1 VIRSRHPAALS
12 LLALAAL
19 TGLAQTVA
27 PATPATAPA
36 TVPVNRMTIV
46 VDPGHSGI
54 DSGSRIGD
62 NVLEKNV
69 TLALAFKLRSL
80 LTARGFN
87 VVLTRDADAT
97 PPNAAGQPFT
107 LDDRAGLANHTHAAA
122 CLLLHATGSG
132 TGVHLYA
139 SELDPVPAETQ
150 PVPWLLAQAPWV
162 AQSAALEQSLA
173 NALTRASVPL
183 VVSKA
188 SVRPLDSLTCPA
200 LVVELA
206 PQTDEA
212 ESVNFADYQQRVA
225 QAISGALVF
234 WPNQLQPPLKSTPAP
249 PAGAQPTA
257 GGQP

>member
-1 VIRSRHPAALS
+1 
-12 LLALAAL
+12 
-19 TGLAQTVA
+19 
-27 PATPATAPA
+27 
-36 TVPVNRMTIV
+36 MTILI
-46 VDPGHSGI
+46 DPGHGGV

-62 NVLEKNV
+62 TVLEKNV

-107 LDDRAGLANHTHAAA
+107 LDDRAGLANHAHAAA

-139 SELDPVPAETQ
+139 SELDATGGESQ
-150 PVPWLLAQAPWV
+150 PTPWV
-162 AQSAALEQSLA
+162 ALEQSLA
-173 NALTRASVPL
+173 TALTRASVPL

-206 PQTDEA
+206 PQSDDP

-234 WPNQLQPPLKSTPAP
+234 WPNQLQPPVRLAPATAP
-249 PAGAQPTA
+249 GAQPTA
-257 GGQP
+257 GGRS